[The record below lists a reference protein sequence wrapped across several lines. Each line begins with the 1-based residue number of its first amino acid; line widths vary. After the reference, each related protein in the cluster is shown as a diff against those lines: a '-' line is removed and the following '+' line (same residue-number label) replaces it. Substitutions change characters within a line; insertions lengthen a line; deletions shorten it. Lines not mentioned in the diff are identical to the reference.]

1 MNTSSTDRIER
12 QVLIKA
18 PRKRVWRALT
28 DTGEFGEWF
37 RVKVSGKFVPGQSIS
52 GPVLHPGY
60 EHITWSVTVE
70 KMEPERL
77 FSWRWHPNAIDPKKD
92 YSHEPTT
99 LVAFA
104 ALFGNP
110 CASVRPICRLCRPIC
125 RLCRP
130 IAVTRR
136 GTMLSTCSCSGVLAP
151 TQAASVQWV
160 LGSPRLVR
168 FHLVRPPVPVSTG
181 RPVCTSR

>member
-70 KMEPERL
+70 KMEPEQF

-99 LVAFA
+99 LVAFELEEVSGGTLLKVTESGFDKVPIERREQA
-104 ALFGNP
+104 FRGNSEGWSIQVGNIERYVGQHP
-110 CASVRPICRLCRPIC
+110 
-125 RLCRP
+125 
-130 IAVTRR
+130 
-136 GTMLSTCSCSGVLAP
+136 
-151 TQAASVQWV
+151 
-160 LGSPRLVR
+160 
-168 FHLVRPPVPVSTG
+168 
-181 RPVCTSR
+181 

>member
-99 LVAFA
+99 LVAFELEEVSGGTLLKVTESGFDKVPIERREQA
-104 ALFGNP
+104 FRGN
-110 CASVRPICRLCRPIC
+110 SEGWSIQVGNIERY
-125 RLCRP
+125 
-130 IAVTRR
+130 
-136 GTMLSTCSCSGVLAP
+136 
-151 TQAASVQWV
+151 
-160 LGSPRLVR
+160 
-168 FHLVRPPVPVSTG
+168 VSQH
-181 RPVCTSR
+181 P